1 MVTLNGTEDANLRL
15 FSKKLL
21 VFYNFLWIL
30 AKKKAKFWQNVTGK
44 YFIIWYSWF
53 DFINLKG
60 FALDSLNYLGWE
72 WNFSIRLPRG
82 FKILSTV
89 SVNTKQ
95 SERLSWKRAYAMI
108 LGNNTKSV
116 SIQLFVCGKAKL
128 GPLWRRHYYY

>member
-1 MVTLNGTEDANLRL
+1 MVTLNGTEDANLWL

-30 AKKKAKFWQNVTGK
+30 TKKSEILTQRSWE
-44 YFIIWYSWF
+44 YFTIWYSWF
-53 DFINLKG
+53 DFINLKE
-60 FALDSLNYLGWE
+60 FTLDSINYLGWE

-116 SIQLFVCGKAKL
+116 SSQLFVYSKAKL

>member
-1 MVTLNGTEDANLRL
+1 MVTLNGTEDANLWL

-30 AKKKAKFWQNVTGK
+30 TKKSEILTQRSWE
-44 YFIIWYSWF
+44 YFTIWYSWF
-53 DFINLKG
+53 DFINLKE
-60 FALDSLNYLGWE
+60 FTLDSINYLGWE

-108 LGNNTKSV
+108 WGNNTKSV
-116 SIQLFVCGKAKL
+116 SSQLFVCGKAKL